1 METSNLK
8 NMMVLKSVPSNII
21 EEAIIILK
29 KNIKIK
35 EFEMQNQ
42 SDIKQ
47 KKKIKKDASLNNIT
61 DKKDYIV
68 KEAEMI
74 LNQYITKIEN
84 NKKQEMSNKKL
95 NKKYKT
101 IKKWLYITSF
111 LSLIEMIMLFI
122 K

>member
-8 NMMVLKSVPSNII
+8 NMMILKSVPSNII

-42 SDIKQ
+42 SDIEQ
-47 KKKIKKDASLNNIT
+47 KKKIKKEANLNNIT